1 MITDFLQAG
10 AAWLNTARK
19 RVALQSTVVKTEDGN
34 FPRNATVVA
43 AAQIVNPG
51 EFKSI
56 HDITLFLYD
65 HAECVD
71 INFKRGVTIVW
82 QDEIYESAPLS
93 KLNVD
98 IAGGGERSTY
108 SVSALLVCF

>member
-1 MITDFLQAG
+1 MAITDFLQAG

-19 RVALQSTVVKTEDGN
+19 RVAVQSTVVKTEDGN
-34 FPRNATVVA
+34 FTRSATVVA

-65 HAECVD
+65 RAECVD
-71 INFKRGVTIVW
+71 IDFKRGVTIIW
-82 QDEIYESAPLS
+82 QDEIYDVVIDKKIQNAFNEQFKYDRVVPT
-93 KLNVD
+93 KLVK
-98 IAGGGERSTY
+98 
-108 SVSALLVCF
+108 